1 MSELQLALTN
11 TAGISSVASFWVFVG
26 SNAFGRWQKTLR
38 KVAVGVLIVG
48 FLALTIAIIAR
59 GVEASRFPLAN
70 LYESL
75 LWFAWAIMGG
85 YLLLSRAYDMKSLGW
100 LASLTAATFFLYGSW
115 LPAGQHDIKPLVPA
129 LVSYWRQIHVPP
141 LIVSYAM
148 FFLAGLCAFVQLWMS
163 GRVRSVLLS
172 LAGLIAAGSAIGLGT
187 FTSTDTYL
195 LQALFVGGSLAGVGA
210 AWWQLQ
216 SVNKNVE
223 NDKRAELYDEVV
235 YRAIMVGFPLLT
247 IGIIT
252 GGLWANHA
260 WGTYWSWDPK
270 ESMALVTWLSY
281 AAYIHLRIHH
291 ECSAEKL
298 SLVSVAGMLLTL
310 LTYLGF
316 NSLGFGGLHSYGR
329 FKDSAQLPVLRNITS
344 EVSQIPH
351 GLVSQYCLEKPESR
365 SSADRKST

>member
-1 MSELQLALTN
+1 MSDFQLALTN

-26 SNAFGRWQKTLR
+26 SNAFGRWRNMLA
-38 KVAVGVLIVG
+38 KVAAFVLVVG
-48 FLALTIAIIAR
+48 FTALTTAIVMR
-59 GVEASRFPLAN
+59 GFEAGRFPLAN

-75 LWFAWAIMGG
+75 LWFAWAIMGA
-85 YLLLSRAYDMKSLGW
+85 YLFLSRAYDVKHLGW

-115 LPAGQHDIKPLVPA
+115 LPAGQHEIKPLVPA

-148 FFLAGLCAFVQLWMS
+148 FFLAGLAAFVQLWS
-163 GRVRSVLLS
+163 AARFKSLS
-172 LAGLIAAGSAIGLGT
+172 LSVAALICGAAAVALGT
-187 FTSTDTYL
+187 YTDTNSFV
-195 LQALFVGGSLAGVGA
+195 LQGIFVGGSLLGVSG
-210 AWWQLQ
+210 AWWQLK
-216 SVNKNVE
+216 SFDEAKGNAR
-223 NDKRAELYDEVV
+223 RAQMYDEVV

-298 SLVSVAGMLLTL
+298 SLVAIAGTLLTL

-329 FKDSAQLPVLRNITS
+329 FKESGAFIQAPPVMASA
-344 EVSQIPH
+344 
-351 GLVSQYCLEKPESR
+351 
-365 SSADRKST
+365 KSTAPAGV

>member
-1 MSELQLALTN
+1 MSEFQVALAN
-11 TAGISSVASFWVFVG
+11 TAGISSVISFWVFVG
-26 SNAFGRWQKTLR
+26 SGALNKWRELLIRIAN
-38 KVAVGVLIVG
+38 GVMVLG
-48 FLALTIAIIAR
+48 FVALTAAIVVR
-59 GVEASRFPLAN
+59 GIDAGRFPLAN

-85 YLLLSRAYDMKSLGW
+85 YLLMSRLYDLKQLGW
-100 LASLTAATFFLYGSW
+100 LASLTAACFFLYGSW
-115 LPAGQHDIKPLVPA
+115 LPAGQHEIKPLVPA

-148 FFLAGLCAFVQLWMS
+148 FFIAGLAAFLQLWAS
-163 GRVRSVLLS
+163 GRRRSVLCS
-172 LAGLIAAGSAIGLGT
+172 ALALVAGCSAIALGT
-187 FTSTDTYL
+187 FTSVDTAV
-195 LQALFVGGSLAGVGA
+195 LQILFTGGSLAGLTA
-210 AWWQLQ
+210 AWFTL
-216 SVNKNVE
+216 SKVSRTNE
-223 NDKRAELYDEVV
+223 ARAELYDEVV
-235 YRAIMVGFPLLT
+235 YRSIMIGFPLLT

-270 ESMALVTWLSY
+270 ESMALATWLGY

-298 SLVSVAGMLLTL
+298 SLVSVAGMLLTI

-329 FKDSAQLPVLRNITS
+329 FK
-344 EVSQIPH
+344 
-351 GLVSQYCLEKPESR
+351 
-365 SSADRKST
+365 